1 MTIQE
6 AIISAVNEY
15 KAGRFTQK
23 QLTTAIK
30 FLAITDRNT
39 FENLKRNY
47 LAGQYDKYLP
57 EELKSKYNLSDADD
71 NALPAVREYNAIKR
85 DYESGKI
92 TLPQAQAKLLELGQ
106 KYPGA
111 VMSLLKYQPK
121 AEANLTDFL
130 NQPYSVAKS
139 AVTKGIQFGEKV
151 VDTAG
156 QAAGQIYQDVK
167 TGVSTAYGDTIG
179 QMKYIIPIVLI
190 GGGVLVYKL
199 LTSDTAKT
207 VASRV

>member
-6 AIISAVNEY
+6 AIIAAVGEY
-15 KAGRFTQK
+15 KAGRITAK
-23 QLTTAIK
+23 QLKTAIK
-30 FLAITDRNT
+30 FLAVTDRNT
-39 FENLKRNY
+39 FESLKKNY

-57 EELKSKYNLSDADD
+57 EELKSQYGLNDADD
-71 NALPAVREYNAIKR
+71 NALPAVREYNAIKK

-92 TLPQAQAKLLELGQ
+92 TIGTAQTKLLELGQ

-121 AEANLTDFL
+121 VEANLTDFI
-130 NQPYSVAKS
+130 NQPYSVARA
-139 AVTKGIQFGEKV
+139 AVSKGIEFGEK
-151 VDTAG
+151 AAA
-156 QAAGQIYQDVK
+156 AAGQVYTDVK
-167 TGVSTAYGDTIG
+167 TGVSTVYDDTIG

-190 GGGVLVYKL
+190 GGGFLAYKL